1 MTASSLASDE
11 TTSGSSL
18 PAVRTREEES
28 TFIPSK
34 VKPSSSSSP
43 SPLEGDHA
51 RSCRLVSSI
60 MKRFCPHQEY
70 ERERESKLTIKCTG
84 DYDDKWINR

>member
-11 TTSGSSL
+11 TTSGRSL
-18 PAVRTREEES
+18 PARTREEES

-43 SPLEGDHA
+43 LEGGHTL
-51 RSCRLVSSI
+51 SCRL
-60 MKRFCPHQEY
+60 E
-70 ERERESKLTIKCTG
+70 EREIERE
-84 DYDDKWINR
+84 